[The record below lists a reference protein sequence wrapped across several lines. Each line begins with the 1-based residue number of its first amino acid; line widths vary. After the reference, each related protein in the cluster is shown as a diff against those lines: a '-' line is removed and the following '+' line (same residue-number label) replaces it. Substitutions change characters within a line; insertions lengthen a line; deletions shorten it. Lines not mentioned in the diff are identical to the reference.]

1 MSLNGDYSIFERS
14 MNGVKT
20 LSDGISTISDGI
32 ATHDKIFYTDQ
43 IQSSPDGFTTINQTY
58 VTTQTVNCDTLNA
71 TNTNVDNLDASL
83 IDALRLRI
91 NDVSNNVIY
100 DFNGNNSTAT
110 FNGVSN
116 FNNTVNVTNKNIVQT
131 QTGEINQ
138 SGTGTNDLK
147 DTNINGFLTVGSNI
161 TQSGGS
167 TSLKDV
173 TCDNLTMRSGKS
185 ITQSGTSVSNTLAGT
200 TTTKDLIILDSVVFP
215 PNVTVPGTTTTDDIV
230 MEGNSIIIQ
239 DLTVEPSG
247 KTNILRNTKTLDLEV
262 DGDLDM
268 IKGGSTATLKNTII
282 QGTAEIQG
290 DITQTTGATI
300 LKTISCNNITLNA
313 DQIITQSGS
322 GYITQSG
329 TGQNILKEINL
340 TNNSNIIFNGNGV
353 ISQPLNTSVNVMNNS
368 RFAGYSIFGGRNNTT
383 YTNTQNIQNNNGLQL
398 QFNRD
403 NSTQYSFLMNNRGTG
418 GNGGFRFQRYVAGV
432 YVDEPI
438 TIDDAVTINKNVSI
452 PGGSLSCSSATL
464 GAISQN
470 EINCLDNC
478 AVNIQ
483 TQFNTIDSQIAS
495 LQTSGN
501 NNSVALT
508 GISYVSATDTTLI
521 DNNLTI
527 STGKNLVVGSTNI
540 ITAINA
546 INSTLTGVSYD
557 AGQDL
562 TTINNHVLLPT
573 GNNLLLGT
581 MNVGSSITNLNTVTS
596 GMTYASGTDTT
607 TIDNNVTINKT
618 LIVQG
623 MDVKAEI
630 DALETTITTGT
641 INSTSITTN
650 TLTVNVDASIQQLQ
664 VTGSI
669 TSTDDII
676 ASSDL
681 YVNNTAWLYTTVKIG
696 ELGGTTFIKND
707 MRFCNVVNKS
717 ESQFTQAYQNN
728 STFNL
733 LNHLNEGVF
742 SFQGKNSNGVM
753 TECFRSYATD
763 TSYFNVNGIANINEL
778 RVSTLGTIYQLNVTN
793 NLTVSGEL
801 YADDTLF
808 VTNNINCGGA
818 FQIKERVNI
827 GIGRNLNTN
836 TTLVFAIDEYHII
849 NNSNSTITVTL
860 PSITKSTQNDAHTT
874 FILNN
879 KTATCIVTKPSG
891 TNLFDI
897 NNNLITSITLNQ
909 NTYQNIKF
917 YVKNNSWYVVDYI
930 TNPNFVTTTT
940 LTATTVNST
949 NVNST
954 NITTTNTTSENIS
967 ATNTNSTNITSNI
980 VDINEAN
987 ITQATIDYTNG
998 WFKSPAN
1005 VPGYRVNG
1013 SNAFDMM
1020 PIPCSLKGIL
1030 PDNSDDYW
1038 IVNPGFRFDIYR
1050 DLNYGGAVQS
1060 FTNDGIA
1067 PEVFTPSTANTTSS
1081 IKVYYRNRSA
1091 DQWGLITR
1099 LNLS

>member
-32 ATHDKIFYTDQ
+32 ATHEKIFYTDQ
-43 IQSSPDGFTTINQTY
+43 IQSSPDGQTTIDQTFI
-58 VTTQTVNCDTLNA
+58 TTEMVNCDTLNA

-91 NDVSNNVIY
+91 NNSTGSLIY
-100 DFNGNNSTAT
+100 DFNGNTSTAT

-116 FNNTVNVTNKNIVQT
+116 FNNTINITNKNIVQT

-147 DTNINGFLTVGSNI
+147 DTNINGFLVVGSNI
-161 TQSGGS
+161 TQNGGS
-167 TSLKDV
+167 ASFKDI

-185 ITQSGTSVSNTLAGT
+185 ITQSGNNVSNTLAGT

-215 PNVTVPGTTTTDDIV
+215 PNVTVPGTTTTDDII
-230 MEGNSIIIQ
+230 MADDSIIIQ

-247 KTNILRNTKTLDLEV
+247 KTNIFRNTKTLELDV
-262 DGDLDM
+262 DGNLDM

-290 DITQTTGATI
+290 DITQTTGATV

-438 TIDDAVTINKNVSI
+438 TIDDTVTINKNVSI

-546 INSTLTGVSYD
+546 INSTLSGVSYD

-623 MDVKAEI
+623 MNIKAEI
-630 DALETTITTGT
+630 DALDTSFTTGT
-641 INSTSITTN
+641 ISSTSITTAN
-650 TLTVNVDASIQQLQ
+650 LTVTNLANVKQLDVSQSITAGNDIVGGADLYITNDITGYGSLFLNNSGGSLNVGGNIIHKTNIAINSVFSLLTSVTLTYPLNEYYVSSLSSTVTVTLPAVPISRNDIVINFVLLNMAGKIIVASP
-664 VTGSI
+664 TGTPFTDINGNSI
-669 TSTDDII
+669 T
-676 ASSDL
+676 
-681 YVNNTAWLYTTVKIG
+681 
-696 ELGGTTFIKND
+696 TF
-707 MRFCNVVNKS
+707 
-717 ESQFTQAYQNN
+717 TLQNN
-728 STFNL
+728 SF
-733 LNHLNEGVF
+733 V
-742 SFQGKNSNGVM
+742 SVRIMSQNSGWNIIEFMSPKAISGQ
-753 TECFRSYATD
+753 SLSISQNATI
-763 TSYFNVNGIANINEL
+763 GG
-778 RVSTLGTIYQLNVTN
+778 TLDVTN
-793 NLTVSGEL
+793 NMSVGGIAEATGIV
-801 YADDTLF
+801 A
-808 VTNNINCGGA
+808 TNSYFRLNN
-818 FQIKERVNI
+818 RVNL
-827 GIGRNLNTN
+827 GVAVNQNTN
-836 TTLVFAIDEYHII
+836 TTLSFPLNEYYLINQPNTTIDI
-849 NNSNSTITVTL
+849 TL
-860 PSITKSTQNDAHTT
+860 PEITNANQNDAVTN
-874 FILNN
+874 FILNI
-879 KTATCIVTKPSG
+879 KTATCNIYKPAS
-891 TNLFDI
+891 TNFFDI
-897 NNNLITSITLNQ
+897 N
-909 NTYQNIKF
+909 
-917 YVKNNSWYVVDYI
+917 KNAI
-930 TNPNFVTTTT
+930 
-940 LTATTVNST
+940 
-949 NVNST
+949 
-954 NITTTNTTSENIS
+954 SEFQLKGDANIS
-967 ATNTNSTNITSNI
+967 VKIIAVDNAWCIIDMWTNNVT
-980 VDINEAN
+980 INEAT

-1050 DLNYGGAVQS
+1050 DLNYGGSVQS

-1099 LNLS
+1099 TNLS